1 LSEQKRTASL
11 LVIENITSSA
21 DNGPL
26 IVY

>member
-1 LSEQKRTASL
+1 LSEQKRTAL